1 MSANKLLLKFARR
14 YPGRIFSTVLLGF
27 SGALFNGISTT
38 LIVPVLL
45 NFLQESVE
53 LRGAPPLIKTLMYP
67 FEGMPQ
73 NQRLV
78 LMTAAIVL
86 AITLKNIS
94 SYINTLVSTSLTRS
108 LTFDLREAGLRLL
121 LEVDLD
127 FYSKTKVGDL
137 INRLGGE
144 VSRTAGAVG
153 TAIGMF
159 TASITV
165 LVFVGLLLS
174 LSWKLTVTSTILL
187 GLVAWAN
194 QYIINRSKHFGNL
207 LSEMS
212 KDYSVRVLETM
223 TGIRLVKSTGNEERE
238 YQRIKN
244 LIQRREQADFQAQ
257 VNYAAIA
264 PINEVVNLVV
274 IILIV
279 FIGRT
284 IFVHEIESIS
294 TVLLTYLLV
303 LFRLTPLVSQL
314 NGGRSQFATMS
325 ASVEVVN
332 DFLNCD
338 DKPFMLNGSVP
349 YTYLRSGIHFNK
361 ISFNYPNHKNLVLEG
376 VDLFLP
382 HGTTLALVG
391 AAGSGKSTLAD
402 LLSRFY
408 DPTVGHI
415 SIDGIDLREFD
426 IKSLRKA
433 MGIVSQD
440 TFLFNASVRDNIAYA
455 RPQATEAEI
464 VEAAKG
470 ANAYE
475 FIEQLSEGLD
485 TRIGDRG
492 VMLSGGQRQRISI
505 ARALLQNPEILILDE
520 ATSSLDTI
528 SERYVQEAIEK
539 LSCDRTTLVIAHR
552 LSTVQKADKI
562 AVIDGGKVLEMGSHE
577 ELLAK
582 GGYYT
587 RLYSAQFAQETV
599 RDEALIKGSYEIRT
613 RLTPMI
619 SYLKLLVDEM
629 VDSPEERDELII
641 ESYHSAANILKSLE
655 FMENTI
661 KRQAVKK

>member
-14 YPGRIFSTVLLGF
+14 YPGRILLTVVLGF

-45 NFLQESVE
+45 SFLDHAIE
-53 LRGAPPLIKTLMYP
+53 LRGAPSLIKTLMYP
-67 FEGMPQ
+67 FEGMPE
-73 NQRLV
+73 NQRLI
-78 LMTAAIVL
+78 LMTGAVVL
-86 AITLKNIS
+86 AIFFKNVA
-94 SYINTLVSTSLTRS
+94 SYINTLVATSLTRS

-144 VSRTAGAVG
+144 IGRTASAVG

-159 TASITV
+159 TTSITV
-165 LVFVGLLLS
+165 LVLVGLLLS
-174 LSWKLTVTSTILL
+174 ISWKLTVTATVLL
-187 GLVAWAN
+187 ALVAWAN
-194 QYIINRSKHFGNL
+194 QYIINRSKHFGHL

-212 KDYSVRVLETM
+212 KDYSVRVLETI

-238 YQRIKN
+238 YQRIKH

-264 PINEVVNLVV
+264 PINEVVNLIV

-284 IFVHEIESIS
+284 IFANEIESIA
-294 TVLLTYLLV
+294 TILLTYLLV
-303 LFRLTPLVSQL
+303 LFRLIPLISQL
-314 NGGRSQFATMS
+314 NSGRSQFANTS

-332 DFLNCD
+332 DFLSCE

-349 YTYLRSGIHFNK
+349 YTHLRSGIHFNK
-361 ISFNYPNHKNLVLEG
+361 ISFSYPNHKNLVLQG
-376 VDLFLP
+376 IDLFLP

-391 AAGSGKSTLAD
+391 TSGSGKSTLAD
-402 LLSRFY
+402 LLPRFY
-408 DPTVGHI
+408 DPTEGHI
-415 SIDGIDLREFD
+415 SLDGRDLREFEL
-426 IKSLRKA
+426 KSLRQA

-440 TFLFNASVRDNIAYA
+440 TFLFNASVRENIAYA
-455 RPQATEAEI
+455 RPQATEEEI

-475 FIEQLSEGLD
+475 FIQLLPDGLE
-485 TRIGDRG
+485 TQIGDRG
-492 VMLSGGQRQRISI
+492 VILSGGQRQRISI

-520 ATSSLDTI
+520 ATSSLDTV
-528 SERYVQEAIEK
+528 SERYVQAAIEK

-552 LSTVQKADKI
+552 LSTVQKANKI
-562 AVIDGGKVLEMGSHE
+562 AVIDRGQVVEMGSHE

-587 RLYSAQFAQETV
+587 RLYSVQFAEETA
-599 RDEALIKGSYEIRT
+599 RDEALIRGSYEIRT

-619 SYLKLLVDEM
+619 AYLKMLVDEM
-629 VDSPEERDELII
+629 VDSPEERDELIR
-641 ESYHSAANILKSLE
+641 ESFHSAANIFTTLE
-655 FMENTI
+655 FIEKTI

>member
-14 YPGRIFSTVLLGF
+14 YPGRIVLTVMLGF
-27 SGALFNGISTT
+27 AGALFSGISTT

-45 NFLQESVE
+45 IFLGEAIE
-53 LRGAPPLIKTLMYP
+53 LRGAPPLIKSLMYP
-67 FEGMPQ
+67 FEGMPE
-73 NQRLV
+73 NQRLM
-78 LMTAAIVL
+78 LMTGAIVMTIIFKNL
-86 AITLKNIS
+86 A
-94 SYINTLVSTSLTRS
+94 SYINTLVATSLTRS
-108 LTFDLREAGLRLL
+108 LTFDLREAGLQLL

-144 VSRTAGAVG
+144 IGRTASAVG

-159 TASITV
+159 TTSITV
-165 LVFVGLLLS
+165 LVFLGLLLS
-174 LSWKLTVTSTILL
+174 ISWKLTLTSTLLL
-187 GLVAWAN
+187 GLVACTN
-194 QYIINRSKHFGNL
+194 QYIINRSKHFGL
-207 LSEMS
+207 VLSEMS

-238 YQRIKN
+238 YQRIKH
-244 LIQRREQADFQAQ
+244 LIQRREHADFQAQ

-264 PINEVVNLVV
+264 PINEVVNLIV

-284 IFVHEIESIS
+284 IFANEIESIS

-303 LFRLTPLVSQL
+303 LFRLIPLISQL
-314 NGGRSQFATMS
+314 NSGRSQFANTS

-332 DFLNCD
+332 DFLSCD

-349 YTYLRSGIHFNK
+349 YTHLQLGISFNK
-361 ISFNYPNHKNLVLEG
+361 ISFSYPNHKNLVLEG
-376 VDLFLP
+376 IDLFLP
-382 HGTTLALVG
+382 YGTTLALVG
-391 AAGSGKSTLAD
+391 TSGSGKSTLAD
-402 LLSRFY
+402 LLPRFY
-408 DPTVGHI
+408 DPTEGSI
-415 SIDGIDLREFD
+415 SIDGRDLREFEL
-426 IKSLRKA
+426 KSLRKA

-440 TFLFNASVRDNIAYA
+440 TFLFNASVRENIAYA
-455 RPQATEAEI
+455 RPDATEAEI
-464 VEAAKG
+464 VEAAQG

-475 FIEQLSEGLD
+475 FIEGLSEGLD
-485 TRIGDRG
+485 TQIGDRG
-492 VMLSGGQRQRISI
+492 VILSGGQRQRISI

-520 ATSSLDTI
+520 ATSSLDTV
-528 SERYVQEAIEK
+528 SERYVQSAIEK

-562 AVIDGGKVLEMGSHE
+562 AVIDRGQVVEIGSHE

-587 RLYSAQFAQETV
+587 RLYSMQFAEETA
-599 RDEALIKGSYEIRT
+599 RDEALIRGSYEIRT

-619 SYLKLLVDEM
+619 AYLKLLVDEM
-629 VDSPEERDELII
+629 VDSPEERDELIR
-641 ESYHSAANILKSLE
+641 ESYHSAANIFKTLE
-655 FMENTI
+655 FIENTI
-661 KRQAVKK
+661 KRQATK

>member
-14 YPGRIFSTVLLGF
+14 YPGRIFLTVLLGF

-45 NFLQESVE
+45 SFLQEAVE
-53 LRGAPPLIKTLMYP
+53 LRGAPALIKTLMYP

-78 LMTAAIVL
+78 LITAAIVL
-86 AITLKNIS
+86 AIILKNIA
-94 SYINTLVSTSLTRS
+94 SYANTLVATSLTRS

-159 TASITV
+159 TTSITV

-174 LSWKLTVTSTILL
+174 ISWKLTVTSTILL

-194 QYIINRSKHFGNL
+194 QYIITRSKDFGHQ

-212 KDYSVRVLETM
+212 KDYSVRVLETI
-223 TGIRLVKSTGNEERE
+223 TGIRLVKSTGNEEME
-238 YQRIKN
+238 YQRIKH
-244 LIQRREQADFQAQ
+244 LIQRREQADFYAQ

-264 PINEVVNLVV
+264 PINEVVNLIV

-284 IFVHEIESIS
+284 IFAHEIESIS

-303 LFRLTPLVSQL
+303 LFRLTPLISQL
-314 NGGRSQFATMS
+314 NSGRSQFATTS

-332 DFLNCD
+332 DFLSCD

-349 YTYLRSGIHFNK
+349 YTHLRSGIHFNK
-361 ISFNYPNHKNLVLEG
+361 ISFNYPNHKNLVLQG

-391 AAGSGKSTLAD
+391 SAGSGKSTLAD

-408 DPTVGHI
+408 DPTEGCI
-415 SIDGIDLREFD
+415 SIDGKDLREFD

-455 RPQATEAEI
+455 RPQATEVEI

-475 FIEQLSEGLD
+475 FIEQLPEGLD
-485 TRIGDRG
+485 TQIGDRG
-492 VMLSGGQRQRISI
+492 VMLSGGQRQKISI

-520 ATSSLDTI
+520 ATSSLDTVA
-528 SERYVQEAIEK
+528 ERYVQEAIEK
-539 LSCDRTTLVIAHR
+539 LSYDRTTLVIAHR

-562 AVIDGGKVLEMGSHE
+562 AVIDRGKVVEIGCHE
-577 ELLAK
+577 ELLTK

-587 RLYSAQFAQETV
+587 RLYSMQFAEETA
-599 RDEALIKGSYEIRT
+599 RDEALIRGSYEIRT

-619 SYLKLLVDEM
+619 AYLRLLVDEM
-629 VDSPEERDELII
+629 ADSPEERDELIR
-641 ESYHSAANILKSLE
+641 ESFHSAANIFQTLE
-655 FMENTI
+655 FIENTI
-661 KRQAVKK
+661 RRQAVQK

>member
-14 YPGRIFSTVLLGF
+14 YPGRIFLTVMLGF

-45 NFLQESVE
+45 SFLEHAIE

-67 FEGMPQ
+67 FEGMPE
-73 NQRLV
+73 NQRLM
-78 LMTAAIVL
+78 LMTGAVVL
-86 AITLKNIS
+86 AVFLKNVA
-94 SYINTLVSTSLTRS
+94 SYINTLVATSLTRS

-144 VSRTAGAVG
+144 IGRTASAVG

-159 TASITV
+159 TTSITV

-174 LSWKLTVTSTILL
+174 ISWKLTVTATILL
-187 GLVAWAN
+187 ALVAWAN
-194 QYIINRSKHFGNL
+194 QYIINRSKYFGHL

-212 KDYSVRVLETM
+212 KDYSVRVLETI

-238 YQRIKN
+238 YQRIKH

-264 PINEVVNLVV
+264 PINEVVNLIVV
-274 IILIV
+274 ILIV

-284 IFVHEIESIS
+284 IFANEIESIS
-294 TVLLTYLLV
+294 TILLTYLLV
-303 LFRLTPLVSQL
+303 LFRLIPLISQL
-314 NGGRSQFATMS
+314 NSGRSQFANTS

-332 DFLNCD
+332 NFLSCE

-349 YTYLRSGIHFNK
+349 YTHLQSGIHFNK
-361 ISFNYPNHKNLVLEG
+361 ISFSYPNHKNLVLQG
-376 VDLFLP
+376 IDLFLP

-391 AAGSGKSTLAD
+391 TSGSGKSTLAD
-402 LLSRFY
+402 LLPRFY
-408 DPTVGHI
+408 DPTEGHI
-415 SIDGIDLREFD
+415 LIDGRDLREFEL
-426 IKSLRKA
+426 KSLRKA

-440 TFLFNASVRDNIAYA
+440 TFLFNASVRENIAYA
-455 RPQATEAEI
+455 RPQATEEEI

-475 FIEQLSEGLD
+475 FIQLLPDGLE
-485 TRIGDRG
+485 TQIGDRG
-492 VMLSGGQRQRISI
+492 VILSGGQRQRISI

-520 ATSSLDTI
+520 ATSSLDTV
-528 SERYVQEAIEK
+528 SERYVQAAIEK

-552 LSTVQKADKI
+552 LSTVQKANKI
-562 AVIDGGKVLEMGSHE
+562 AVIDRGQVVEMGSHE

-587 RLYSAQFAQETV
+587 RLYSVQFAEETA
-599 RDEALIKGSYEIRT
+599 RDEALIRGSYEIRT

-619 SYLKLLVDEM
+619 AYLKMLVDEM
-629 VDSPEERDELII
+629 VDSPEERDELIR
-641 ESYHSAANILKSLE
+641 ESFHSAANIFTTLE
-655 FMENTI
+655 FIEKTI